1 MNHYLC
7 IHGHFYQPPR
17 ENPWLEAVEL
27 QDSAYPY
34 HDWNERITA
43 ECYEPN
49 TGARIL
55 DSDGRIAQIVS
66 NYARISF
73 NFGPTL
79 LRWMEQHEPA
89 VYQAILLADREGQK
103 RFSGHGTAI
112 AQVYNHLIMPL
123 ANRRDKVTQV
133 VWGIRDFAHRFERP
147 PEGMWLAETAVD
159 LETLDIL
166 AEHGIRFTI
175 LSPTQAA
182 RVRPMDGSSDWQSVG
197 EGIIDPTM
205 PYLQHLPSGRMMALF
220 FYDIPISRAVAFEG
234 LLSSGDRFAR
244 RLLGGFDNSREHPQL
259 VHFATDGESYG
270 HHHHRGEMA
279 LAYALHHIETNGL
292 ARLTCYGE
300 FLELSPPTHEV
311 EIIERTSWS
320 CPHGVGRW
328 YRDCGCNTGS
338 HPSWNQAWR
347 EPLRAALDWLRD
359 TVTPYFEE
367 HGARLFYDPWDTRND
382 YISVILDRSLDNV
395 APFLARHTTHGLD
408 ASEQVQALQL
418 LELQRQLLLMY
429 ASCGWYFDDLSGI
442 ETVQVMK
449 YAGRAI
455 HLATMLSGNHFEAG
469 FLDLLEQA
477 RSNLPDYRHGRHIYE
492 RWVRPAAVDLTNLG
506 AHYAISSLSERY
518 PARTTVY
525 CYEVETEDYHRF
537 EPGLAKVVIGRAR
550 MTSMVT
556 RNTEVLSFGVLHFG
570 DHNVNAGVRPFPFDD
585 EASYQALVE
594 GAAQATAV
602 GDIAEVVRL
611 LDGYF
616 HKLEYS
622 AQSLF
627 RDTQRSFLN
636 QMLESTLADDEAI
649 YRQLYERRTSL
660 MQLLTSLSTPLPRT
674 WHATAE
680 FVLNSD
686 LRRAVAEI
694 VPDQEHIQTILER
707 AQMWEVELDTAGL
720 AYTIQETM
728 EQLVRRVHDCPNE
741 RETLQSLESF
751 IDVIRSMPF
760 EVDFWKIQN
769 AYFELVNTV
778 YVEMQE
784 CADEGDEDARLWATH
799 FISLGDKLGIRVAEM
814 NAISAAPTVAS
825 IVHEVLSQQR
835 IPRATYRFQFNPS
848 FTFRDAL
855 NEVPYLDGLGIS
867 HCYAS
872 PIFKARAGSSHGYD
886 VCDPGQI
893 NPALGGEED
902 FHALT
907 EELRRR
913 GMSVLLDIVP
923 NHMGIG
929 DVGNTWWMDVLENGP
944 SSDYAAYFD
953 IEWNPVKPELAN
965 KVLLP
970 TLGDQYGRVL
980 ERGELRL
987 VYQAEEGT
995 FFLHYYEHLFPIAP
1009 GTYRMILND
1018 QLETLMETL
1027 GTEHEHMQE
1036 FQSIITALSYLP
1048 PPTERDPQRLIERSR
1063 EKEVIKRRIASL
1075 YQESPDVRAAIDT
1088 AVQAFNGN
1096 IGDPHSFDLLDTL
1109 INAQSYRLAFWRVA
1123 AEEVNYRRFFDIN
1136 DLAAIRTEDPV
1147 VFQDTHQLVF
1157 RLLTEG
1163 HVSGLRIDH
1172 IDGLFDPEAYFR
1184 QLQEGY
1190 VFHKVRDRLARVRK
1204 TMPDDATLRQR
1215 VASRIA
1221 AWVAEYHGVGPSPI
1235 DWPLYVVAEK
1245 ILGEDESLPRN
1256 WAVHGTV
1263 GYDFLTALNSLFVP
1277 PQNRAAFDTIY
1288 QQFTGNT
1295 TPFHELVNMNKK
1307 RVMLISMDSEIYALS
1322 HQLERIA
1329 ERNRRYR
1336 DFTLNMLTFAI
1347 REVIACLSVYRT
1359 YTTDSETV
1367 LPRDRHFIETAVA
1380 ESMRRNPRTPTP
1392 VFDFIREILLLEK
1405 LSDFG
1410 PEDQHHL
1417 IQWVRKFQQVTGPV
1431 MAKGVEDTAFYVYN
1445 RLVSL
1450 NEVGGHPEEF
1460 GRTVEQFHKRNQENQ
1475 RSWSHTLLSTSTHD
1489 TKRSEDVRA
1498 RINVLSELPEKWRV
1512 ALSHWSALN
1521 ASKKALVD
1529 GKPAPDGNDEYLFY
1543 QTLVGAWPFCQQ
1555 AAEEALRR
1563 GKNESESG
1571 NDSKSSGFPT
1581 SPVVLNP
1588 FAAPEPWADFRE
1600 RMTAYM
1606 HKATKE
1612 AKVHTS
1618 WVNANQAYDSAVRD
1632 FVIRTM
1638 TTDEANG
1645 TFLKDMRDFVEE
1657 VAYYGRFNA
1666 LTQTLLKLTAPGV
1679 PDIYQG
1685 TELWDLSLVD
1695 PDNRRPV
1702 DYAVRRALLD
1712 DLKQRMSRAGDHL
1725 VPLARYLLD
1734 TSHTGQV
1741 KLYLISRVLGFRR
1754 AHANLFAHGSYDPL
1768 EVTADQRDH
1777 VCAFARTFEEETM
1790 LVVAPRLIV
1799 QLTGDVERPPM
1810 GPAVWG
1816 NTRLVLPEE
1825 AIGQRYRHHLTGEV
1839 LSVEHSDGVPG
1850 LGLAEICQ
1858 SFPVA
1863 VLERL

>member
-1 MNHYLC
+1 MRGAVVVNHYLC

-49 TGARIL
+49 TGARIM
-55 DSDGRIAQIVS
+55 DHDGRIARIV
-66 NYARISF
+66 NTYARISF

-79 LRWMEQHEPA
+79 LRWMEQHTPA

-133 VWGIRDFAHRFERP
+133 VWGIRDFVHRFGRQ

-175 LSPTQAA
+175 LSTTQAA
-182 RVRPMDGSSDWQSVG
+182 RVRPMDSSSDWQYVG

-205 PYLQHLPSGRMMALF
+205 PYLQRLPSGRTIALF
-220 FYDIPISRAVAFEG
+220 FYDGPISQAVAFEG

-244 RLLGGFDNSREHPQL
+244 RLLGGFNNAREHTQL
-259 VHFATDGESYG
+259 VHIATDGESYG
-270 HHHHRGEMA
+270 HHHRRGEMA
-279 LAYALHHIETNGL
+279 LAYALHHIETNDL
-292 ARLTCYGE
+292 CCLTCYGE
-300 FLELSPPTHEV
+300 FLELSPPMYEV

-320 CPHGVGRW
+320 CSHGVGRW
-328 YRDCGCNTGS
+328 YRDCGCKAGT
-338 HPSWNQAWR
+338 HPNWNQAWR
-347 EPLRAALDWLRD
+347 EPLRVALDWLRD
-359 TVTPYFEE
+359 TVTPFFEE
-367 HGARLFYDPWDTRND
+367 HGTRLFYDPWATRDD
-382 YISVILDRSLDNV
+382 YINVILDRSLENI
-395 APFLARHTTHGLD
+395 ATFLSHHAAYGLG
-408 ASEQVQALQL
+408 ANEQVEALQL

-429 ASCGWYFDDLSGI
+429 TSCGWFFDELSGI
-442 ETVQVMK
+442 ETTQIIK

-455 HLATMLSGNHFEAG
+455 HLATTLFGDHFEEG
-469 FLDLLEQA
+469 FLSRLEEA
-477 RSNLPDYRHGRHIYE
+477 KSNLPEHRDGRHIYE

-518 PARTTVY
+518 APRATVY
-525 CYEVETEDYHRF
+525 CYEVEAEDYHRF
-537 EPGLAKVVIGRAR
+537 EPGMAKVVIGRAR
-550 MTSMVT
+550 MTSIIT

-570 DHNVNAGVRPFPFDD
+570 DHNVNAGVCPFDD
-585 EASYQALVE
+585 EAAYQSLVQ
-594 GAAQATAV
+594 GVSRAAV
-602 GDIAEVVRL
+602 GGDIAEVVRL

-616 HKLEYS
+616 PRLEYS

-627 RDTQRSFLN
+627 RDTQRSFLD

-660 MQLLTSLSTPLPRT
+660 MHLLTTLSAPLPKT

-694 VPDQEHIQTILER
+694 VPDPEHIHTTLER
-707 AQMWEVELDTAGL
+707 AQMWLVELDAAGL
-720 AYTIQETM
+720 TYTIQKTM
-728 EQLVRRVHDCPNE
+728 EQLVEQVHTHTDE
-741 RETLQSLESF
+741 LETLQTLEAF
-751 IDVIRSMPF
+751 VDVMRSMPF
-760 EVDFWKIQN
+760 DVDFWKIQN
-769 AYFELVNTV
+769 AYFEMVNTV

-784 CADEGDEDARLWATH
+784 RADEGDEDARLWATH
-799 FISLGDKLGIRVAEM
+799 FIALGDKLGIRVAEM
-814 NAISAAPTVAS
+814 NAISATPTVAS
-825 IVHEVLSQQR
+825 MVHEVLSQQR
-835 IPRATYRFQFNPS
+835 IPRATYRIQFSPS
-848 FTFRDAL
+848 FSFRDAL
-855 NEVPYLDGLGIS
+855 HVVPYLEELGIS

-886 VCDPGQI
+886 VCDPSQI
-893 NPALGGEED
+893 SLILGGEED
-902 FHALT
+902 FEALT
-907 EELRRR
+907 AELRRR

-929 DVGNTWWMDVLENGP
+929 DVCNTWWMDVLENGP

-953 IEWNPVKPELAN
+953 IEWKPVKLELAN

-987 VYQAEEGT
+987 VYEAEEGA
-995 FFLHYYEHLFPIAP
+995 FFLHYYEHVFPIAP
-1009 GTYRMILND
+1009 GTYRHMLNY

-1027 GTEHEHMQE
+1027 GPEHEHMQE
-1036 FQSIITALSYLP
+1036 FQSILTALSYLP
-1048 PPTERDPQRLIERSR
+1048 PPTEDDPQRLIERNR

-1075 YQESPDVRAAIDT
+1075 YQDSPEVRDAIDA

-1096 IGDPHSFDLLDTL
+1096 LGDPHSFDLLDTL

-1136 DLAAIRTEDPV
+1136 DLAAIRTEDPA
-1147 VFQDTHQLVF
+1147 VFQDTHQLIF

-1163 HVSGLRIDH
+1163 KVSGLRIDH

-1184 QLQEGY
+1184 QLQEDY
-1190 VFHKVRDRLARVRK
+1190 VFHKVRDHLARVRK
-1204 TMPDDATLRQR
+1204 AMPDDATLKQR

-1221 AWVAEYHGVGPSPI
+1221 AWVAEYHGAGPSPV

-1245 ILGEDESLPRN
+1245 ILGEDESLPQN

-1263 GYDFLTALNSLFVP
+1263 GYDFLTALNTLFVP
-1277 PQNRAAFDTIY
+1277 SQNCEVFDTIY
-1288 QQFTGNT
+1288 QQFTGST
-1295 TPFHELVNMNKK
+1295 IPFPELVNMNKK
-1307 RVMLISMDSEIYALS
+1307 RIMLISMDSEIYALS

-1336 DFTLNMLTFAI
+1336 DFTLNTLTFAI

-1367 LPRDRHFIETAVA
+1367 LPRDQHFIETAVA

-1392 VFDFIREILLLEK
+1392 VFEFIREILLLEK

-1410 PEDQHHL
+1410 PEDQYHL

-1498 RINVLSELPEKWRV
+1498 RINVLSELPDKWRV
-1512 ALSHWSALN
+1512 ALSHWSTLN
-1521 ASKKALVD
+1521 ADKKAVVD
-1529 GKPAPDGNDEYLFY
+1529 GKPAPDGNDEYLLY
-1543 QTLVGAWPFCQQ
+1543 QTLVGAWPFCPR
-1555 AAEEALRR
+1555 AAEDARHQGGNGGR
-1563 GKNESESG
+1563 GSPG
-1571 NDSKSSGFPT
+1571 
-1581 SPVVLNP
+1581 SPVLLNP
-1588 FAAPEPWADFRE
+1588 FATPEPWADFRE
-1600 RMTAYM
+1600 RVIAYM

-1618 WVNANQAYDSAVRD
+1618 WVNANHAYDTAVRD

-1638 TTDEANG
+1638 TPDERSE
-1645 TFLKDMRDFVEE
+1645 TFLKDLRDFVEK

-1702 DYAVRRALLD
+1702 DYTLRRDLLD
-1712 DLKQRMSRAGDHL
+1712 ELKQRIARNGDTL
-1725 VPLARYLLD
+1725 IPLTRYLLD
-1734 TSHTGQV
+1734 TSHTGQI

-1754 AHANLFAHGSYDPL
+1754 DHPNLFASGSYHPL
-1768 EVTADQRDH
+1768 EAAADQHDH

-1790 LVVAPRLIV
+1790 LVVAPRLMV

-1810 GPAVWG
+1810 GEAVWG
-1816 NTRLVLPEE
+1816 NTYLILPEE
-1825 AIGQRYRHHLTGEV
+1825 TVGQRYRHHLTGEV
-1839 LSVEHSDGVPG
+1839 LAVERFGGSPG
-1850 LGLAEICQ
+1850 LRLAEICR